1 MLKRSAFTMIELVFA
16 IVIIAIAVLALPTMN
31 QITSK
36 GIEGNIV
43 QEAIFAASAQLNQA
57 VSYKWDENSSDDN
70 DSYAQV
76 IWLSDSDCNDTTK
89 LRPGHINQALHRR
102 CRDDKTIR
110 PTYTSDT
117 NDNDLDDQNKTDE
130 QLFSDSASSN
140 AYKKDYTL
148 DVKIDDN
155 ATFGG
160 SADENIKKISVAIKS
175 DAKVVTKLET
185 FSSNIGEID
194 FYHRSY

>member
-1 MLKRSAFTMIELVFA
+1 MVNRLAFTMLELVFA

-43 QEAIFAASAQLNQA
+43 QEAIFAASTQLNQA

-76 IWLSDSDCNDTTK
+76 IWLSNSDCNDTTK
-89 LRPGHINQALHRR
+89 LRPGHINQKLHRR
-102 CRDDKTIR
+102 CRDDKNIR

-117 NDNDLDDQNKTDE
+117 NGNDLDDQNKTNE
-130 QLFSDSASSN
+130 KLFSDDASSN
-140 AYKKDYTL
+140 AYKKDYAL
-148 DVKIDDN
+148 DVMIEKN

-160 SADENIKKISVAIKS
+160 SADENIKKISVEIKS
-175 DAKVVTKLET
+175 NGQVVTKLET
-185 FSSNIGEID
+185 FSSNVGEID
-194 FYHRSY
+194 YYHRSY

>member
-1 MLKRSAFTMIELVFA
+1 VLKRSAFTMIELVFA